1 MEQNTGM
8 SVSDWSSLV
17 VMIVAICALVSPILT
32 AACNNWHQRKMKQL
46 EYEHQDKKWRLN
58 REREMYEGYIRA
70 AGAAVQAPTNEN
82 LKEYGSYSA
91 IASYYAPKFVQ
102 INIRKMDELISLDGR
117 LNEKVN
123 LLNEVIESMKSIKY
137 PQA

>member
-1 MEQNTGM
+1 
-8 SVSDWSSLV
+8 
-17 VMIVAICALVSPILT
+17 
-32 AACNNWHQRKMKQL
+32 MKQL
-46 EYEHQDKKWRLN
+46 EFEHQDKKWRLN